1 MLCRGGTGLH
11 EQLPLVH
18 GLSFSQIARDVTL
31 LCVFSQC
38 GNRVQSQ
45 LTDMSLFLRPA
56 NRAATRSLSQKSA
69 VRCPSR
75 RNLLQ
80 APLLASIRASSRRQ
94 SAAVSFSTMST
105 LKAVTGIAGAAVG
118 GGREYDPEIKDMAS
132 YVHNYKI
139 ASDLAVS
146 YPLPIG
152 LSELISRFRWTL
164 PDMSF

>member
-1 MLCRGGTGLH
+1 M
-11 EQLPLVH
+11 P
-18 GLSFSQIARDVTL
+18 
-31 LCVFSQC
+31 
-38 GNRVQSQ
+38 
-45 LTDMSLFLRPA
+45 
-56 NRAATRSLSQKSA
+56 
-69 VRCPSR
+69 
-75 RNLLQ
+75 
-80 APLLASIRASSRRQ
+80 
-94 SAAVSFSTMST
+94 T